1 MKTEIKEL
9 VAEGKVDEA
18 LDQLVAFLESQIDQ
32 YSPLY
37 RAAQVAQSEFNQI
50 KEKELQ
56 GLLTEDQIRLANNKA
71 INKVLEILEQIDRGI
86 TSTSGP
92 NRRVWWWYAAGGAVL
107 TLVAVFIVK
116 GLNPKTDPIAPK
128 PTLGDTTQVV
138 DIPIFTCPTFDKKAI
153 YPIAIFQFTTLNPK
167 DSITDQLLVEEIDG
181 LFARNQYNGDAAL
194 VTKIKGS
201 VDMSVAKAM
210 IEKCQARMVIWG
222 RVFDNSEIDLN
233 FYEPQLNKDQQAD
246 LDSMLQ
252 FRNQGSFQA
261 SIKHAALIIA
271 ARVLV
276 VNDAPGAV
284 ALSEKALK
292 ETIESNS
299 IAAKSTKKSNAE
311 SMATMTLANAHARKK
326 DYRKSIQYYD
336 QILDKKPHDTVALR
350 NRAIVQIKVNNIDG
364 AVKSIDTLKRYQKMD
379 DPLFLDK
386 AGDELKER
394 GFTRKGVEFKKDAK
408 DAQLLIDQRLV
419 KKIPQE
425 Q

>member
-1 MKTEIKEL
+1 
-9 VAEGKVDEA
+9 
-18 LDQLVAFLESQIDQ
+18 
-32 YSPLY
+32 
-37 RAAQVAQSEFNQI
+37 
-50 KEKELQ
+50 
-56 GLLTEDQIRLANNKA
+56 
-71 INKVLEILEQIDRGI
+71 
-86 TSTSGP
+86 
-92 NRRVWWWYAAGGAVL
+92 
-107 TLVAVFIVK
+107 
-116 GLNPKTDPIAPK
+116 
-128 PTLGDTTQVV
+128 
-138 DIPIFTCPTFDKKAI
+138 
-153 YPIAIFQFTTLNPK
+153 
-167 DSITDQLLVEEIDG
+167 
-181 LFARNQYNGDAAL
+181 
-194 VTKIKGS
+194 
-201 VDMSVAKAM
+201 
-210 IEKCQARMVIWG
+210 MVIWG

-292 ETIESNS
+292 ETVEGNS

>member
-18 LDQLVAFLESQIDQ
+18 LDQLVAFLESKMDE

-56 GLLTEDQIRLANNKA
+56 GVLTEDQIRLANNIA
-71 INKVLEILEQIDRGI
+71 INKVLEILEQLERG
-86 TSTSGP
+86 STAKPLP
-92 NRRVWWWYAAGGAVL
+92 NRQIWWWYAAGGAVL
-107 TLVAVFIVK
+107 TLVIV
-116 GLNPKTDPIAPK
+116 LLVRQLSPK
-128 PTLGDTTQVV
+128 PDLTEPLSDPGDSTQVV
-138 DIPIFTCPTFDKKAI
+138 DIPAFTCPAFVKKAE

-167 DSITDQLLVEEIDG
+167 DSITDQLLVEEIDAI
-181 LFARNQYNGDAAL
+181 FARNQYNGDAAL

-201 VDMSVAKAM
+201 VDLSVAKAM

-222 RVFDNSEIDLN
+222 RVFDNNEIDLN
-233 FYEPQLNKDQQAD
+233 FYEPQLNPAEQAN
-246 LDSMLQ
+246 LDSLLQ

-261 SIKHAALIIA
+261 SIKQAALIIA

-276 VNDAPGAV
+276 NNNSPGAV
-284 ALSEKALK
+284 AVSEEAYD
-292 ETIESNS
+292 ETMKGSN
-299 IAAKSTKKSNAE
+299 IAAKNAKKSNAE
-311 SMATMTLANAHARKK
+311 SMATMTLANAHAKKK
-326 DYRKSIQYYD
+326 DFQKSIKLYD

-350 NRAIVQIKVNNIDG
+350 NRAIAQIKVNKIDD
-364 AVKSIDTLKRYQKMD
+364 AVKSIDTLKRYQKVD
-379 DPLFLDK
+379 DPVFLDK

-394 GFTRKGVEFKKDAK
+394 GFTRKGIEFKKDAK
-408 DAQLLIDQRLV
+408 DAQLLLDQRLV

>member
-18 LDQLVAFLESQIDQ
+18 LDQLVAFLESKMDE

-56 GLLTEDQIRLANNKA
+56 GVLTEDQIRLANNKA
-71 INKVLEILEQIDRGI
+71 INKVLEILEQIDRGF
-86 TSTSGP
+86 TSTSVP

-107 TLVAVFIVK
+107 TLVAVFIVR
-116 GLNPKTDPIAPK
+116 GLNPKTDPIDPK

-292 ETIESNS
+292 ETVEGNS

>member
-71 INKVLEILEQIDRGI
+71 INKVLEILEQIDRGF
-86 TSTSGP
+86 TSTSVP

-107 TLVAVFIVK
+107 TLVAVFIVR
-116 GLNPKTDPIAPK
+116 GLNPKTDPIDPK
-128 PTLGDTTQVV
+128 PNLGDTTQVV

-222 RVFDNSEIDLN
+222 RVFDNSEIELN

-292 ETIESNS
+292 ETVEGNS

>member
-71 INKVLEILEQIDRGI
+71 INKVLEILEQIDRGL
-86 TSTSGP
+86 TSTSVP
-92 NRRVWWWYAAGGAVL
+92 RRVWWWYAAGGAVL
-107 TLVAVFIVK
+107 TLVAVFIVR
-116 GLNPKTDPIAPK
+116 GLTPKTDPIDPK
-128 PTLGDTTQVV
+128 PVPDDSTQVV
-138 DIPIFTCPTFDKKAI
+138 DIPAFTCPAFDKKAT
-153 YPIAIFQFTTLNPK
+153 YPIAVFQFTTLNPK
-167 DSITDQLLVEEIDG
+167 DSITDQLLVEQIDG
-181 LFARNQYNGDAAL
+181 IFSRNQYKGDAAL
-194 VTKIKGS
+194 VVKIKGS
-201 VDMSVAKAM
+201 VDLSVAKAM

-222 RVFDNSEIDLN
+222 RVFDNSEIELN
-233 FYEPQLNKDQQAD
+233 FYEPRFSPDQQAN

-261 SIKHAALIIA
+261 SIKQAALIIA

-276 VNDAPGAV
+276 DNNSPGAV
-284 ALSEKALK
+284 AVSK
-292 ETIESNS
+292 EAYDETMKGSS
-299 IAAKSTKKSNAE
+299 VAAKSTKKSNAE
-311 SMATMTLANAHARKK
+311 SMATMTLANAHAKKK

-350 NRAIVQIKVNNIDG
+350 NRAIVQIKVNNIND
-364 AVKSIDTLKRYQKMD
+364 AVKSIDTLKRYQKVD
-379 DPLFLDK
+379 DPIFLDK

-394 GFTRKGVEFKKDAK
+394 GFTRKGIEFKKDAK
-408 DAQLLIDQRLV
+408 DAQRLLDQRLV
-419 KKIPQE
+419 KKIPPE

>member
-18 LDQLVAFLESQIDQ
+18 LDQLVAFLESKMDQ

-71 INKVLEILEQIDRGI
+71 INKVLEILEQIERG
-86 TSTSGP
+86 STSAPLP
-92 NRRVWWWYAAGGAVL
+92 NRRVWWWYAAGGAAL
-107 TLVAVFIVK
+107 TLIVVLVLK
-116 GLNPKTDPIAPK
+116 SLSPKPVEPDPQTDP
-128 PTLGDTTQVV
+128 GDSTQVV
-138 DIPIFTCPTFDKKAI
+138 DIPSFTCPAFDKKAE

-181 LFARNQYNGDAAL
+181 LFARNKYNADAAL

-201 VDMSVAKAM
+201 VDLSVAKAM

-222 RVFDNSEIDLN
+222 RVFDNNEIELN
-233 FYEPQLNKDQQAD
+233 FYEPQFNLDEQAD

-252 FRNQGSFQA
+252 FRNQGNFQA
-261 SIKHAALIIA
+261 SIKHAALIIV
-271 ARVLV
+271 ARVLT
-276 VNDAPGAV
+276 VNDDPGAV
-284 ALSEKALK
+284 ALSEKALQ
-292 ETIESNS
+292 ETIKSNS
-299 IAAKSTKKSNAE
+299 TAAKSTQKSNAE
-311 SMATMTLANAHARKK
+311 SVATMTLANAHAKKK
-326 DYRKSIQYYD
+326 DYQKSIKYYD
-336 QILDKKPHDTVALR
+336 KILTIKPNDTLALR
-350 NRAIVQIKVNNIDG
+350 NRAIVQIKVNDING
-364 AVKSIDTLKRYQKMD
+364 AVKSIDSMRHYQKLE
-379 DPLFLDK
+379 DPKFLDK

-394 GFTRKGVEFKKDAK
+394 GFTRKGIEFKKDAK
-408 DAQLLIDQRLV
+408 DAQLLIDQHLI

>member
-86 TSTSGP
+86 TSPSGP
-92 NRRVWWWYAAGGAVL
+92 NRRVWWWYATGGAVL
-107 TLVAVFIVK
+107 TLVIV
-116 GLNPKTDPIAPK
+116 LLVRQFSPK
-128 PTLGDTTQVV
+128 PDITEPQPDPGDSIQVV
-138 DIPIFTCPTFDKKAI
+138 DIPAFTCPAFDKKAE
-153 YPIAIFQFTTLNPK
+153 YPIAVFQFTTLNPK
-167 DSITDQLLVEEIDG
+167 DSITDQLLVEEIDAI
-181 LFARNQYNGDAAL
+181 FARNQYKGDAAL
-194 VTKIKGS
+194 VIKIKGS
-201 VDMSVAKAM
+201 VDLSVAKAM
-210 IEKCQARMVIWG
+210 IEKCRARMVIWG

-233 FYEPQLNKDQQAD
+233 FYEPQFNPAEQAN
-246 LDSMLQ
+246 LDSLLQ

-261 SIKHAALIIA
+261 SIKQAALIIA

-276 VNDAPGAV
+276 NNNSPGAV
-284 ALSEKALK
+284 AVSEEAYD
-292 ETIESNS
+292 ETMKRSDPS
-299 IAAKSTKKSNAE
+299 AKNMKKSNAE
-311 SMATMTLANAHARKK
+311 SMATMTLANAHAKKK
-326 DYRKSIQYYD
+326 DFQKSIKLYD
-336 QILDKKPHDTVALR
+336 KILVSKPHDTVALR
-350 NRAIVQIKVNNIDG
+350 NRAIAQIKVNNIDG
-364 AVKSIDTLKRYQKMD
+364 AVKSIDTLKRYQKVD

-419 KKIPQE
+419 KKIPKE

>member
-18 LDQLVAFLESQIDQ
+18 LDQLVAFLESKMDQ

-71 INKVLEILEQIDRGI
+71 INKVLEILEQIERGT
-86 TSTSGP
+86 TSVLMP
-92 NRRVWWWYAAGGAVL
+92 NRRVWWWYAAGGAAL
-107 TLVAVFIVK
+107 ALVAVLIVK
-116 GLNPKTDPIAPK
+116 NLSPKPDVLDPK
-128 PTLGDTTQVV
+128 PTPGDTTQVV
-138 DIPIFTCPTFDKKAI
+138 DIPIFSCPTFDKKAE

-181 LFARNQYNGDAAL
+181 LFARNKYNGDAAL
-194 VTKIKGS
+194 VSKIKGS
-201 VDMSVAKAM
+201 VDLSVAKAM

-222 RVFDNSEIDLN
+222 RVFDNSEIELN
-233 FYEPQLNKDQQAD
+233 FYEPQLNQDQQAN

-271 ARVLV
+271 ARVLT
-276 VNDAPGAV
+276 VNDDPGAV
-284 ALSEKALK
+284 ALSEKAYQ
-292 ETIESNS
+292 ETMKSNS
-299 IAAKSTKKSNAE
+299 VAAKNAKKSNAE
-311 SMATMTLANAHARKK
+311 LMATMTLANAHAKKK
-326 DYRKSIQYYD
+326 DYPKSIKFYNE
-336 QILDKKPHDTVALR
+336 LLNKKPHDTVALM
-350 NRAIVQIKVNNIDG
+350 NRAIVQIKVNDING
-364 AVKSIDTLKRYQKMD
+364 AVKSIDTLRHYQKLD
-379 DPLFLDK
+379 DPMFLDK

-394 GFTRKGVEFKKDAK
+394 GFTRKGIEFKKDAK
-408 DAQLLIDQRLV
+408 DAQLLIDQRLI

>member
-18 LDQLVAFLESQIDQ
+18 LDQLVAFLESKMDE

-56 GLLTEDQIRLANNKA
+56 GVLTEDQIRLANNKA

-107 TLVAVFIVK
+107 TLVIV
-116 GLNPKTDPIAPK
+116 LLVRQFSPK
-128 PTLGDTTQVV
+128 PDITEPQPDPGDSIQVV
-138 DIPIFTCPTFDKKAI
+138 DIPAFTCPAFDKKAE
-153 YPIAIFQFTTLNPK
+153 YPIAVFQFTTLNPK
-167 DSITDQLLVEEIDG
+167 DSITDQLLVEEIDAI
-181 LFARNQYNGDAAL
+181 FARNQYKGDAAL
-194 VTKIKGS
+194 VIKIKGS
-201 VDMSVAKAM
+201 VDLSVAKAM
-210 IEKCQARMVIWG
+210 IEKCRARMVIWG

-233 FYEPQLNKDQQAD
+233 FYEPQFNPAEQAN
-246 LDSMLQ
+246 LDSLLQ

-261 SIKHAALIIA
+261 SIKQAALIIA

-276 VNDAPGAV
+276 NNNSPGAV
-284 ALSEKALK
+284 AVSEEAYD
-292 ETIESNS
+292 ETMKRSDPS
-299 IAAKSTKKSNAE
+299 AKNMKKSNAE
-311 SMATMTLANAHARKK
+311 SMATMTLANAHAKKK
-326 DYRKSIQYYD
+326 DFQKSIKLYD
-336 QILDKKPHDTVALR
+336 KILVSKPHDTVALR
-350 NRAIVQIKVNNIDG
+350 NRAIAQIKVNNIDG
-364 AVKSIDTLKRYQKMD
+364 AVKSIDTLKRYQKVD

-419 KKIPQE
+419 KKIPKE

>member
-18 LDQLVAFLESQIDQ
+18 LDQLVAFLESKMDE

-56 GLLTEDQIRLANNKA
+56 GVLTEDQIRLANNKA

-86 TSTSGP
+86 TSPSGP
-92 NRRVWWWYAAGGAVL
+92 NRRVWWWYATGGAVL
-107 TLVAVFIVK
+107 TLVIV
-116 GLNPKTDPIAPK
+116 LLVRQFSPK
-128 PTLGDTTQVV
+128 PDITEPQPDPGDSIQVV
-138 DIPIFTCPTFDKKAI
+138 DIPAFTCPAFDKKAE
-153 YPIAIFQFTTLNPK
+153 YPIAVFQFTTLNPK
-167 DSITDQLLVEEIDG
+167 DSITDQLLVEEIDAI
-181 LFARNQYNGDAAL
+181 FARNQYKGDAAL
-194 VTKIKGS
+194 VIKIKGS
-201 VDMSVAKAM
+201 VDLSVAKAM
-210 IEKCQARMVIWG
+210 IEKCRARMVIWG

-233 FYEPQLNKDQQAD
+233 FYEPQFNPAEQAN
-246 LDSMLQ
+246 LDSLLQ

-261 SIKHAALIIA
+261 SIKQAALIIA

-276 VNDAPGAV
+276 NNNSPGAV
-284 ALSEKALK
+284 AVSEEAYD
-292 ETIESNS
+292 ETMKRSDPS
-299 IAAKSTKKSNAE
+299 AKNMKKSNAE
-311 SMATMTLANAHARKK
+311 SMATMTLANAHAKKK
-326 DYRKSIQYYD
+326 DFQKSIKLYD
-336 QILDKKPHDTVALR
+336 KILVSKPHDTVALR
-350 NRAIVQIKVNNIDG
+350 NRAIAQIKVNNIDG

>member
-18 LDQLVAFLESQIDQ
+18 LDQLVAFLESKMDE

-56 GLLTEDQIRLANNKA
+56 GVLTEDQIRLANNIA
-71 INKVLEILEQIDRGI
+71 INKVLEILEQIERGN
-86 TSTSGP
+86 TP
-92 NRRVWWWYAAGGAVL
+92 PAPKRQVWWWYAAGGALL
-107 TLVAVFIVK
+107 TLALVFLVR
-116 GLNPKTDPIAPK
+116 GLAPK
-128 PTLGDTTQVV
+128 KDSVDPSPIPVDSTQVV
-138 DIPIFTCPTFDKKAI
+138 DIPSFTCPAFGKKAE
-153 YPIAIFQFTTLNPK
+153 YPIAIFHFTTLNPK
-167 DSITDQLLVEEIDG
+167 DSITDQLLVEEIDAI
-181 LFARNQYNGDAAL
+181 FARNQYNGDAAL

-201 VDMSVAKAM
+201 VDLSVAKAM

-222 RVFDNSEIDLN
+222 RVFDNSEIELN
-233 FYEPQLNKDQQAD
+233 FYEPRFSPDQQAN
-246 LDSMLQ
+246 LDSLLQ

-261 SIKHAALIIA
+261 SIKQAALIIA

-276 VNDAPGAV
+276 DNNSPGAV
-284 ALSEKALK
+284 AVSKEAYD
-292 ETIESNS
+292 ETIKGNS

-311 SMATMTLANAHARKK
+311 SMATMTLANAHAKKK
-326 DYRKSIQYYD
+326 DYQKSIQYYD
-336 QILDKKPHDTVALR
+336 QILNNKPHDTVALR

-364 AVKSIDTLKRYQKMD
+364 AVKSIDTLKRYQKVD
-379 DPLFLDK
+379 DPVFLDK

-394 GFTRKGVEFKKDAK
+394 GFTRKGIEFKKDAK

>member
-71 INKVLEILEQIDRGI
+71 INKVLEILEQIDRGL
-86 TSTSGP
+86 TSTSVP
-92 NRRVWWWYAAGGAVL
+92 RRVWWWYAAGGAVL
-107 TLVAVFIVK
+107 TLVAVFIVR
-116 GLNPKTDPIAPK
+116 GLTPKTDPIDPK
-128 PTLGDTTQVV
+128 PVPDDSTQVV
-138 DIPIFTCPTFDKKAI
+138 DIPAFTCPAFDKKAT
-153 YPIAIFQFTTLNPK
+153 YPIAVFQFTTLNPK
-167 DSITDQLLVEEIDG
+167 DSITDQLLVEQIDG
-181 LFARNQYNGDAAL
+181 IFSRNQYKGDAAL
-194 VTKIKGS
+194 VVKIKGS
-201 VDMSVAKAM
+201 VDLSVAKAM

-222 RVFDNSEIDLN
+222 RVFDNSEIELN
-233 FYEPQLNKDQQAD
+233 FYEPRFSPDQQAN
-246 LDSMLQ
+246 LDSLLQ

-261 SIKHAALIIA
+261 SIKQAALIIA

-276 VNDAPGAV
+276 DNNSPGAV
-284 ALSEKALK
+284 AVSIEAYD
-292 ETIESNS
+292 ETMKGSS
-299 IAAKSTKKSNAE
+299 VAAKSTKKSNAE
-311 SMATMTLANAHARKK
+311 SMATMTLANAHAKKK

-350 NRAIVQIKVNNIDG
+350 NRAIVQIKVNNIND
-364 AVKSIDTLKRYQKMD
+364 AVKSIDTLKRYQKVD
-379 DPLFLDK
+379 DPIFLDK

-394 GFTRKGVEFKKDAK
+394 GFTRKGIEFKKDAK
-408 DAQLLIDQRLV
+408 DAQRLLDQRLV
-419 KKIPQE
+419 KKIPPE

>member
-18 LDQLVAFLESQIDQ
+18 LDQLVAFLESKMDE

-56 GLLTEDQIRLANNKA
+56 GVLTEDQIRLANNKA

-86 TSTSGP
+86 TSPSGP
-92 NRRVWWWYAAGGAVL
+92 NRRVWWWYATGGAVL
-107 TLVAVFIVK
+107 TLVIV
-116 GLNPKTDPIAPK
+116 LLVRQFSPK
-128 PTLGDTTQVV
+128 PDITEPQPDPGDSIQVV
-138 DIPIFTCPTFDKKAI
+138 DIPAFTCPAFDKKAE
-153 YPIAIFQFTTLNPK
+153 YPIAVFQFTTLNPK
-167 DSITDQLLVEEIDG
+167 DSITDQLLVEEIDAI
-181 LFARNQYNGDAAL
+181 FARNQYKGDAAL
-194 VTKIKGS
+194 VIKIKGS
-201 VDMSVAKAM
+201 VDLSVAKAM
-210 IEKCQARMVIWG
+210 IEKCRARMVIWG

-233 FYEPQLNKDQQAD
+233 FYEPQFNPAEQAN
-246 LDSMLQ
+246 LDSLLQ

-261 SIKHAALIIA
+261 SIKQAALIIA

-276 VNDAPGAV
+276 NNNSPGAV
-284 ALSEKALK
+284 AVSEEAYD
-292 ETIESNS
+292 ETMKRSDPS
-299 IAAKSTKKSNAE
+299 AKNMKKSNAE
-311 SMATMTLANAHARKK
+311 SMATMTLANAHAKKK
-326 DYRKSIQYYD
+326 DFQKSIKLYD
-336 QILDKKPHDTVALR
+336 KILVSKPHDTVALR
-350 NRAIVQIKVNNIDG
+350 NRAIAQIKVNNIDG
-364 AVKSIDTLKRYQKMD
+364 AVKSIDTLKRYQKVD

-419 KKIPQE
+419 KKIPKE

>member
-107 TLVAVFIVK
+107 TLVIV
-116 GLNPKTDPIAPK
+116 LLVRQFSPK
-128 PTLGDTTQVV
+128 PDITEPQPDPGDSIQVV
-138 DIPIFTCPTFDKKAI
+138 DIPAFTCPAFDKKAE
-153 YPIAIFQFTTLNPK
+153 YPIAVFQFTTLNPK
-167 DSITDQLLVEEIDG
+167 DSITDQLLVEEIDAI
-181 LFARNQYNGDAAL
+181 FARNQYKGDAAL
-194 VTKIKGS
+194 VIKIKGS
-201 VDMSVAKAM
+201 VDLSVAKAM
-210 IEKCQARMVIWG
+210 IEKCRARMVIWG

-233 FYEPQLNKDQQAD
+233 FYEPQFNPAEQAN
-246 LDSMLQ
+246 LDSLLQ

-261 SIKHAALIIA
+261 SIKQAALIIA

-276 VNDAPGAV
+276 NNNSPGAV
-284 ALSEKALK
+284 AVSEEAYD
-292 ETIESNS
+292 ETMKRSDPS
-299 IAAKSTKKSNAE
+299 AKNMKKSNAE
-311 SMATMTLANAHARKK
+311 SMATMTLANAHAKKK
-326 DYRKSIQYYD
+326 DFQKSIKLYD
-336 QILDKKPHDTVALR
+336 KILVSKPHDTVALR
-350 NRAIVQIKVNNIDG
+350 NRAIAQIKVNNIDG
-364 AVKSIDTLKRYQKMD
+364 AVKSIDTLKRYQKVD

-419 KKIPQE
+419 KKIPKE